1 MIPESIGWSK
11 GNKENIEA
19 INNDIASHFLLALYV
34 CKNESD
40 MKWFIRQETK
50 LFKPRIDHHKK
61 YNMYKILYI

>member
-40 MKWFIRQETK
+40 MK
-50 LFKPRIDHHKK
+50 
-61 YNMYKILYI
+61 